1 MASYRAYPFFSFRLG
16 FNSPGIGTPVV
27 SEDQTCQIVN
37 AITENGADGVGF
49 YNYGECASNSVKWIK
64 PALNPSA
71 WGEFGMRLIIT
82 GCEYAGTTTLAD
94 NIGVWVERSMGG
106 QMGVHDHWKIPELS
120 HRPHTR
126 EENEAFLALSP
137 ALQECFQRYHMEYHL
152 SESFYSGAH
161 HVLVGFYIDEA
172 VYAPKYYG
180 YGGPDEYSDRALSAR
195 KIESHIMRIAGD
207 TVLIHLRASPEAIR
221 QRMQKAPRK
230 FGLVKDEDIEYI
242 LQRFQE
248 EYKRSFLRQ
257 KIQIDNTVL
266 TPEQTLAAF
275 VERIQ
280 PHLSEADR
288 ARILT
293 RNLPE

>member
-16 FNSPGIGTPVV
+16 FNSPGIGTPVVSEDQTCQIVNAITENGADGVGFYNYGECASNSVKWIKPALNPSAWGEFGMRLITPVV

-161 HVLVGFYIDEA
+161 HVLA
-172 VYAPKYYG
+172 
-180 YGGPDEYSDRALSAR
+180 
-195 KIESHIMRIAGD
+195 
-207 TVLIHLRASPEAIR
+207 
-221 QRMQKAPRK
+221 
-230 FGLVKDEDIEYI
+230 
-242 LQRFQE
+242 
-248 EYKRSFLRQ
+248 
-257 KIQIDNTVL
+257 
-266 TPEQTLAAF
+266 
-275 VERIQ
+275 
-280 PHLSEADR
+280 
-288 ARILT
+288 
-293 RNLPE
+293 